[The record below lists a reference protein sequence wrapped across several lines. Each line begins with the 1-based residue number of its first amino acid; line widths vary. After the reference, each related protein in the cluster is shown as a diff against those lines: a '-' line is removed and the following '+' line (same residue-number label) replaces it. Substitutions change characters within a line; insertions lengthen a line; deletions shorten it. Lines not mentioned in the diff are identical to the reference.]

1 MKKYELTADMTE
13 NRHYW
18 KMLVKTGPQLG
29 HKDVDMVSKST
40 PKVRHVSKYISSY
53 PSYHDSYVV
62 MNALQN

>member
-18 KMLVKTGPQLG
+18 KMMVKTGPQLW
-29 HKDVDMVSKST
+29 HKYVDMVSKST
-40 PKVRHVSKYISSY
+40 PKVRHVSNYSV
-53 PSYHDSYVV
+53 HDSYVV